1 MIKKDGILPVP
12 PPFDKISAVMHQRQN
27 ICAAPCGG
35 MEIIMTENKLCSSS
49 RDLVCIEA
57 SRVLDSCR
65 DRDCF
70 EDARVYLTDFGEELI
85 EHTGNVRVKKAKI
98 SHTCISVDPVQFN
111 RGFYAVNI
119 KFYVNVR
126 FEACVQGRTEEC
138 EGVAVL
144 EKKVILFGGES
155 GVSTYSGG
163 TSGGFCCTDDDKST
177 NENVGPR
184 ATVDVAAPVVLGAKV
199 VERREYSSCGCGCC
213 LCVDEIP
220 DCACRGL
227 GSPLSRRDEC
237 ERVLVVSL
245 GLFSVV
251 RLTRPGQYLVSAT
264 EYSVPDKE
272 CVCDEE
278 KNPCCLFRSL
288 DFPTEE
294 FSLGTFGSPRSDKNC
309 SCRDKY

>member
-1 MIKKDGILPVP
+1 MP
-12 PPFDKISAVMHQRQN
+12 PRS
-27 ICAAPCGG
+27 GG

-57 SRVLDSCR
+57 NRVLDACR

-70 EDARVYLTDFGEELI
+70 EEARVYLTDFGEELI
-85 EHTGNVRVKKAKI
+85 EHTGSVRVKCAKI
-98 SHTCISVDPVQFN
+98 SHTCISVAPVQFN

-126 FEACVQGRTEEC
+126 FEACVGGRSEEC

-155 GVSTYSGG
+155 GTSIYSGTG
-163 TSGGFCCTDDDKST
+163 SSGCCNREDRSDD
-177 NENVGPR
+177 ENVGPR
-184 ATVDVAAPVVLGAKV
+184 ATVEVAAPVVLDARV
-199 VERREYSSCGCGCC
+199 LERRNHPACC
-213 LCVDEIP
+213 CVCCCDDIP
-220 DCACRGL
+220 ERVCRGL
-227 GSPLSRRDEC
+227 GAPLSRRDDGEK
-237 ERVLVVSL
+237 VLVLSL

-251 RLTRPGQYLVSAT
+251 RLTRPAQYLVSAS

-278 KNPCCLFRSL
+278 KNPCCLFRSM

-294 FSLGTFGSPRSDKNC
+294 FSLGTFGGGHPRSDKNC
-309 SCRDKY
+309 SCRG